1 MADLF
6 RTPATYGFN
15 AADDVYPG
23 YPGIVVREHEGARVL
38 QSMNWGFPVRL
49 KNMKPTSKPKPVN
62 NARDDKLLTP
72 FWKHWFITPA
82 QRCLIPFTAF
92 AEAEGPKGKMTR
104 TWIRA
109 EDQPTAAWAGLW
121 RPSDEWGDC
130 YTGVMVDATDELF
143 DIHDRMPVILH
154 PEEHD
159 TLAERRRRGRNRAG
173 AQIPGKQ
180 ADRLSHGGAVV
191 QAPRQGARDAD
202 ANLEGSPCL
211 HMKSAVPTLMVT
223 GLSSKSKVT
232 MKSQ

>member
-6 RTPATYGFN
+6 RTPAAYGFN
-15 AADDVYPG
+15 APDEVYPG

-72 FWKHWFITPA
+72 FWKHWFTTPA
-82 QRCLIPFTAF
+82 HRCLIPFTSF

-104 TWIRA
+104 TWISVA
-109 EDQPTAAWAGLW
+109 DQPTAAWAGLW

-130 YTGVMVDATDELF
+130 YTGVMVDATKELI

-154 PEEHD
+154 PGEHD
-159 TLAERRRRGRNRAG
+159 AWLNAPAEDAIALVRKYPANRLVVDRSEVPWFKRRDTTPETRAL
-173 AQIPGKQ
+173 I
-180 ADRLSHGGAVV
+180 
-191 QAPRQGARDAD
+191 
-202 ANLEGSPCL
+202 
-211 HMKSAVPTLMVT
+211 
-223 GLSSKSKVT
+223 
-232 MKSQ
+232 